1 MCIHDPGG
9 MLFCFA
15 FPSVIIMTKLWKRLL
30 YLMGILSLVTIDLCT
45 DYGVIVE
52 KLFETVRNQELAN
65 GDFMTL
71 LEYSALC
78 MIGGSNHTED
88 LKRGVLVT
96 VLFLIFT
103 GGVYLLTPIFSDMR
117 KITKDENVNV
127 FELFEFLRVS

>member
-1 MCIHDPGG
+1 

-30 YLMGILSLVTIDLCT
+30 YFVGILSLLTIDLCM
-45 DYGVIVE
+45 DYGVMVE
-52 KLFETVRNQELAN
+52 ELLETVRNQKLVN

-103 GGVYLLTPIFSDMR
+103 GSVYFLTPIFLDMR
-117 KITKDENVNV
+117 EITKDKNVNV
-127 FELFEFLRVS
+127 FELFEFLRES